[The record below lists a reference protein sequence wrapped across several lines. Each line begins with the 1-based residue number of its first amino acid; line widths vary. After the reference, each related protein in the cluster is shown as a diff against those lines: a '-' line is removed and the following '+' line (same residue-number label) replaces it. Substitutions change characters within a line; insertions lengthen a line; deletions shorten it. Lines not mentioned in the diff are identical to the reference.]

1 MQLAQP
7 LSYSITI
14 DFGEASFRG
23 NIMTIRPRILAIVI
37 AACGTVLAAD
47 DPKEKPPERFEI
59 TKVEKEVLDLTNAE
73 RGKEGLPALKPHPL
87 LFQAARDHSKNMA
100 KQQKMEHEL
109 DGVKPHERTKKVGY
123 KSPFI
128 GENIAA
134 GEAFFPKEVVK
145 TWMDS
150 KPHRANILTKEF
162 VYIGIGSAR
171 ADNGEYYYTQVFG
184 RAPKP

>member
-1 MQLAQP
+1 MTNQPQL
-7 LSYSITI
+7 
-14 DFGEASFRG
+14 
-23 NIMTIRPRILAIVI
+23 LALLI
-37 AACGTVLAAD
+37 AACGTLLAAD
-47 DPKEKPPERFEI
+47 APKDKPEEKFEI
-59 TKVEKEVLDLTNAE
+59 SRVEKEVFDLTNAE
-73 RGKEGLPALKPHPL
+73 RAKESLPALKPHPL

-100 KQQKMEHEL
+100 KQGKLEHEL

-123 KSPFI
+123 KSPWI

-150 KPHRANILTKEF
+150 KGHRENILNKDY
-162 VYIGIGSAR
+162 VYIGIGAVR
-171 ADNGEYYYTQVFG
+171 AANGEYYYTQVFG